1 MTSILGTYSNKKY
14 NNFILYGNIILILR
28 NEYHTVYNCPESSKE
43 ISSAVTPSTSTT
55 TASASTAT
63 QATAPTVTTTAG
75 PTLEASFSIDPDEN
89 MRYIDSPISIHRF
102 T

>member
-1 MTSILGTYSNKKY
+1 MK
-14 NNFILYGNIILILR
+14 IILILS